1 MAVTSFGKRLLCEVG
16 LTDLLWSL
24 RPTGLYCF
32 NFHRIGNRH
41 DTEFDPCVFSCD
53 SEHLEHYLRFINKH
67 FEMIDIPELHGM
79 IRQGKPLKKRYALIT
94 FDDGYRDNYE
104 FAYPILKSLNMRA
117 AFFISTSLIG
127 SATLPW
133 WDEIAWY
140 VKKCAGKNVKLP
152 GYDEPVQIPAT
163 ITPDTIK
170 SVLQSV
176 KQNFDSLESLLAN
189 LHELAGGDTPSYHS
203 KSELF
208 MNWQQLQELVDAGM
222 TIGAHSHSHRILSYL
237 SNQELDFELS
247 HSKALLESKLG
258 IDANTLS
265 YPVGGAHTYNEI
277 VSRKA
282 RELGYESAFS
292 FSSKINHN
300 IFENCMELGRF
311 SIDRSFD
318 RTFFK
323 KMCLTSG

>member
-16 LTDLLWSL
+16 LTDLLWSV
-24 RPTGLYCF
+24 RPNGLYCF
-32 NFHRIGNRH
+32 NFHRIGNRF

-53 SEHLEHYLRFINKH
+53 SEHLEKYLRFIKQH
-67 FEMIDIPELHGM
+67 FDVIDIPTLHDLINAGET
-79 IRQGKPLKKRYALIT
+79 PTKRYALIT
-94 FDDGYRDNYE
+94 FDDGYRDNFD
-104 FAYPILKSLNMRA
+104 FAFPILQALNMRA

-140 VKKCAGKNVKLP
+140 VKKCAGKTVTLP
-152 GYDEPVQIPAT
+152 GYEAPVDIPESV
-163 ITPDTIK
+163 TPETIK

-176 KQNFDSLESLLAN
+176 KQNFDSLESLLAR
-189 LHELAGGDTPSYHS
+189 LHELAGGEAPSHAS

-208 MNWQQLQELVDAGM
+208 MNWQQLRTLVDAGM

-247 HSKALLESKLG
+247 HSKSLLESELNIG
-258 IDANTLS
+258 INTLS

-282 RELGYESAFS
+282 RDLGYKSAFS
-292 FSSKINHN
+292 FSSKINHDIAAN
-300 IFENCMELGRF
+300 YMELGRF
-311 SIDRSFD
+311 SIDRAFD
-318 RTFFK
+318 EKFFK